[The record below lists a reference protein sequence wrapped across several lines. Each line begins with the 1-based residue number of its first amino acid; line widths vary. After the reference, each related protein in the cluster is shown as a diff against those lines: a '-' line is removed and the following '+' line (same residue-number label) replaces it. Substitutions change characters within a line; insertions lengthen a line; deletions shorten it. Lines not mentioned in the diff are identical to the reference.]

1 MFHSGIL
8 ALVTEI
14 VHHLEIA
21 VPHQTCQGFYVRVA
35 KQVVGCRTQGGD
47 TRSVVTHRL
56 HGVIT
61 LIFVESSLCQ
71 SIGLNAVETL
81 AEVCVLLTDPLG

>member
-1 MFHSGIL
+1 MCHPGIL
-8 ALVTEI
+8 ALVAEI
-14 VHHLEIA
+14 VHYLEKA
-21 VPHQTCQGFYVRVA
+21 VPYQACQGFDMRVA
-35 KQVVGCRTQGGD
+35 KQVVSCRTESSD